1 VTLIVEHVTK
11 TYPVRGGEPVVA
23 NRDISFEVPSG
34 EVFGLLGHN
43 GAGKT
48 TLVEQIV
55 GTAVPDSGRITVAGH
70 DATAEPDAA
79 RRVTSLQPQGQ
90 VPLAGLTP
98 RQATELLGRLRG
110 GEKAQ
115 VTARADELFEAL
127 DIGEWAGQPG
137 QRLSGGVRRL
147 TGFCLA
153 AVIPGRIVILDEPT
167 NDVDPV
173 RRKLLW
179 RQVRRLADDGHA
191 VLLVTHN
198 VAEIEHVAD
207 RVVILDHGS
216 PVAYGTPAELRGAV
230 SGELRIELELP
241 DKTTAPQL
249 PEFASEMSTE
259 GRRIFVRIPPDALD
273 PAISWAKEVTR
284 TGMGEFSIRPAT
296 LEDVYLSV
304 VNGTKGNNS

>member
-1 VTLIVEHVTK
+1 VTK
-11 TYPVRGGEPVVA
+11 TYPTRSGEPVVA
-23 NRDISFEVPSG
+23 NRDISLEVPQG

-55 GTAVPDSGRITVAGH
+55 GTAVPDSGKITVAGH
-70 DATAEPDAA
+70 DATADPDAA
-79 RRVTSLQPQGQ
+79 RRVASLQPQGQ

-110 GEKAQ
+110 GKKAQ
-115 VTARADELFEAL
+115 VRARADELFEAL

-153 AVIPGRIVILDEPT
+153 AVVPGRIVILDEPT

-207 RVVILDHGS
+207 RIVILDHGS
-216 PVAYGTPAELRGAV
+216 PVAYGTPAQLRDAV

-241 DKTTAPQL
+241 DRTPDPEL
-249 PEFASEMSTE
+249 PEFASQMSRE
-259 GRRIFVRIPPDALD
+259 GRRICVRIPPDALD
-273 PAISWAKEVTR
+273 PAVSWAKEVTG

-304 VNGTKGNNS
+304 VNGNNGHDS